1 MSELIE
7 PPANENE
14 TEKILHVAT
23 HSVGKPNTTG
33 KKIVLFNGGIYI
45 LLGSESLQWG
55 YDYYSYKFSPS
66 DEFDIL
72 KYTHSS
78 FALIHHKKE
87 LDLRVSN
94 LKEVH
99 EEHYEYY
106 MKTHL
111 DLTGKSE
118 EEINALHLKI
128 IEERLKRSH
137 LNIPTGQDIE
147 EREKFHRNYIQE
159 KIIETLMKIS
169 EEIYKAI
176 KKKEIDVKI
185 KFPLITKERITQYG
199 LKSPYSEYPCSDG
212 VIRRDFVEYFAFL
225 MEGIYKRHADE
236 EWSDWFSARLV
247 EQVRCVFPHLNVNFI
262 RTTDLMPHI
271 QIHIPVEIDLPKLVH

>member
-7 PPANENE
+7 PPTGESE

-23 HSVGKPNTTG
+23 HSLEPRKTTN
-33 KKIVLFNGGIYI
+33 KKIVLFNGGIYV
-45 LLGSESLQWG
+45 LLGNESLQWG
-55 YDYYSYKFSPS
+55 YDYYSYKFAPS
-66 DEFDIL
+66 DEYDIL
-72 KYTHSS
+72 KYTHTS

-87 LDLRVSN
+87 LDLRISN

-111 DLTGKSE
+111 DLTGKPE
-118 EEINALHLKI
+118 AEINALHLKI
-128 IEERLKRSH
+128 IEEGLKKSH
-137 LNIPTGQDIE
+137 LNIPSAQEIE

-159 KIIETLMKIS
+159 QILNTLMKIS
-169 EEIYKAI
+169 EEIYKVI
-176 KKKEIDVKI
+176 KKREVAVKI

-199 LKSPYSEYPCSDG
+199 FKSPYAEYPCSDG

-225 MEGIYKRHADE
+225 MEGIYTRHSDE
-236 EWSDWFSARLV
+236 VGSDWFSARLV
-247 EQVRCVFPHLNVNFI
+247 EQVRGVFPHLNVGFI
-262 RTTDLMPHI
+262 RTTDLLPHI